1 MKNKLYILLF
11 LAFLFS
17 GTTLWAQQKATPKA
31 GEGISCLG
39 LHMTDFVNIFRGQE
53 VPAQVFP
60 HLGRSLLCQ
69 LVDDLVVFK

>member
-39 LHMTDFVNIFRGQE
+39 LHMTDLINIFRWE
-53 VPAQVFP
+53 KVFAQVFS
-60 HLGRSLLCQ
+60 HRGRSLLGQ
-69 LVDDLVVFK
+69 LVDDLVIFK